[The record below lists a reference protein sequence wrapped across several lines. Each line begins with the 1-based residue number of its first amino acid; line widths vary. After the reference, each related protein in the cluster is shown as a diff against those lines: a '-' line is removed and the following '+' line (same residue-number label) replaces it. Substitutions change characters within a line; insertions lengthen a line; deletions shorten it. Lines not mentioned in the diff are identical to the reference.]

1 MKREGMLSVLL
12 VMCLTAGA
20 SAGPLKPRQ
29 VRLDGMKVTIVP
41 LKQSVEIDPLPVSQA
56 TAEFALKT
64 GTPGWRTKPRL
75 PHIAWTF
82 RALKRGSLVVTLAEQ
97 PGTRLVEGKDYVV
110 NYNWGAVCAV
120 ESSKIP
126 PGAKLHFEFD
136 WTQSRIDLLERTANG
151 KVVVRKG
158 KPDRSQPLL
167 PETTPG
173 NTPLL
178 SVYLA
183 PNTTALTMANINLID
198 PAYDGVPPVSGT
210 RHISKGRAKLAT
222 GNGLTIVF
230 LGDSITAQ
238 KPKDFRDGKGSFVD
252 RFATYMET
260 KYPDRRVIV
269 TPKGTV
275 VPPADKQIVIVK
287 AGVGGNNSGRGLARI
302 DKDVL
307 AHKPDLVVI
316 MFGANDE
323 NGPHGGPNK
332 VPPKKYAEN
341 LSTMIDRVRAA
352 GGEVILMTPSM
363 KTLGWEHTAG
373 NLNEYSAVGRK
384 VARAKKACLVD
395 NFKAWEHL
403 PRRGYNYIVFLGT
416 CINHPVDLGHD
427 LFFRGLKAAFE
438 AGPK

>member
-1 MKREGMLSVLL
+1 MKRWGMLSALM

-41 LKQSVEIDPLPVSQA
+41 LKQSVEIDPLPVSHA

-64 GTPGWRTKPRL
+64 GTPSWRTKPRL
-75 PHIAWTF
+75 PYVAWTF
-82 RALKRGSLVVTLAEQ
+82 RALKRGSLVVTLAGQ

-110 NYNWGAVCAV
+110 NYNWGAVCATK
-120 ESSKIP
+120 SSKIS
-126 PGAKLHFEFD
+126 PGTKLHFEFD
-136 WTQSRIDLLERTANG
+136 WTQSRIDLLQRTPDG
-151 KVVVRKG
+151 RVVVRKG

-167 PETTPG
+167 PEPAPG

-198 PAYDGVPPVSGT
+198 PAYDGVPPVSG
-210 RHISKGRAKLAT
+210 RQYISKVKAKLAA
-222 GNGLTIVF
+222 GKPVTIAF

-238 KPKDFRDGKGSFVD
+238 RPKDFRDGKGSFVD

-260 KYPDRRVIV
+260 KYPDRKVIV
-269 TPKGTV
+269 TPRGTV
-275 VPPADKQIVIVK
+275 VSPADKQIVIVK
-287 AGVGGNNSGRGLARI
+287 AGLGGNNSSQGLARI

-307 AHKPDLVVI
+307 AHKPDLVI
-316 MFGANDE
+316 ILFGANDE

-332 VPPKKYAEN
+332 VPPKKYGRN
-341 LSTMIDRVRAA
+341 LSAMIDRIRAS

-373 NLNEYSAVGRK
+373 NLSEYAAVGRR
-384 VARAKKACLVD
+384 VAAKKEVCLVD
-395 NFKAWEHL
+395 NFRAWEDL

-438 AGPK
+438 TGNK

>member
-1 MKREGMLSVLL
+1 MKRWGMLSVLL

-20 SAGPLKPRQ
+20 SAGPLSPRQ
-29 VRLDGMKVTIVP
+29 VRLDGMKVTLVP
-41 LKQSVEIDPLPVSQA
+41 LKQSVEIDPLPVSHA
-56 TAEFALKT
+56 AADFALKT
-64 GTPGWRTKPRL
+64 GTPSWRTNPRL
-75 PHIAWTF
+75 PYVAWTF
-82 RALKRGSLVVTLAEQ
+82 RALKRGSLVVTLAGQ
-97 PGTRLVEGKDYVV
+97 PGTRLVEGQDYVV

-126 PGAKLHFEFD
+126 PGTKLHFEFD
-136 WTQSRIDLLERTANG
+136 WTQSRIDLLERTADG
-151 KVVVRKG
+151 KVVAKKG
-158 KPDRSQPLL
+158 NPDRSQPLL

-198 PAYDGVPPVSGT
+198 PAYDGVPPVNGT
-210 RHISKGRAKLAT
+210 QHISKVRAKLAT
-222 GNGLTIVF
+222 GNGLTIAF

-252 RFATYMET
+252 RFATCMET
-260 KYPDRRVIV
+260 KYPDRKVIV
-269 TPKGTV
+269 TPGETV
-275 VPPADKQIVIVK
+275 VSAADKQIVIVK
-287 AGVGGNNSGRGLARI
+287 AGVGGDNSGQGLARI

-323 NGPHGGPNK
+323 NGPPGGPNK

-341 LSTMIDRVRAA
+341 LSAMIDRIQAS
-352 GGEVILMTPSM
+352 GGEVIIMTPSM
-363 KTLGWEHTAG
+363 KTIGWSSTAG
-373 NLNEYSAVGRK
+373 NLNEYAAMGRQ
-384 VARAKKACLVD
+384 VAAKKKVCLVD
-395 NFKAWEHL
+395 NFQAWEDL
-403 PRRGYNYIVFLGT
+403 PKRGYNYIVFLGT

-438 AGPK
+438 TKNK